1 MCGPSS
7 TDVVKKTKKKPN
19 ATASVGETLSFVWG
33 CGPKTS
39 ALFCLGILGGIGNGL
54 VYPMLA
60 YLFSNSFVDISAS
73 TEGSSALD
81 GIREVAFLF
90 LAVGSFALFAAGC
103 QTFFL
108 EIAAHHACQSL
119 RLQWFQA
126 LLRQDSAFFDVHD
139 IGGVAAS
146 LGPSAIKYQRGIG
159 RKFGDGVQ
167 FFTTG

>member
-1 MCGPSS
+1 M
-7 TDVVKKTKKKPN
+7 TDTASNSPGTKKSPK
-19 ATASVGETLSFVWG
+19 AAASVSETLSFILG
-33 CGPKTS
+33 CGPNTTL
-39 ALFCLGILGGIGNGL
+39 LFSLGILGGIGNGL

-73 TEGSSALD
+73 TEGDSALS
-81 GIREVAFLF
+81 GIRDVAFMF
-90 LAVGSFALFAAGC
+90 LAVGTFALFAAAC

-146 LGPSAIKYQRGIG
+146 LGPSSIKYQRGIG